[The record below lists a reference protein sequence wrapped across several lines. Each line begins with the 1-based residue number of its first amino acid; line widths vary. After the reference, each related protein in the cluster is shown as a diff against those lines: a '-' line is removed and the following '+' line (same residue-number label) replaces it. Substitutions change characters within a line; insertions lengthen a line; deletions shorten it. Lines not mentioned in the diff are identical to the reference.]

1 VRHDFA
7 DQLILVDRLSFDRHK
22 IDYISLNAD
31 QLRAEKSPL
40 GFVRISGA
48 GHSLF
53 GGILRAGV
61 VVQADLPGLSLPRMR
76 SSIRARAS
84 LRDAFSL
91 MSRTSSR
98 FTAAV

>member
-1 VRHDFA
+1 MRHDFA

-48 GHSLF
+48 YM
-53 GGILRAGV
+53 
-61 VVQADLPGLSLPRMR
+61 DPPRMQEL
-76 SSIRARAS
+76 SSMGNGKETRTYIRPV
-84 LRDAFSL
+84 DE
-91 MSRTSSR
+91 
-98 FTAAV
+98 